1 LKKYEIKDT
10 TPDIPEAPDS
20 LSEEEVQWVLNVVDA
35 FLKRRRKKFVPVLR
49 RVEQSE
55 ARLLR
60 MEEALN
66 LNMDKDIDF

>member
-1 LKKYEIKDT
+1 MKKYEIKDT

-20 LSEEEVQWVLNVVDA
+20 FTEEEVQWVLNVVDA
-35 FLKRRRKKFVPVLR
+35 FLNRRRKKFVPVLR

-66 LNMDKDIDF
+66 LNMDKDIDL